1 MPTSGT
7 TEFNL
12 KIDEIIEEAFERCGL
27 QTSKGYDLDTA
38 RRSLDEPWLK
48 SMENY
53 TRF

>member
-27 QTSKGYDLDTA
+27 QTRKGYDLDTA
-38 RRSLDEPWLK
+38 RRSLDICFQ
-48 SMENY
+48 NGR
-53 TRF
+53 TVV